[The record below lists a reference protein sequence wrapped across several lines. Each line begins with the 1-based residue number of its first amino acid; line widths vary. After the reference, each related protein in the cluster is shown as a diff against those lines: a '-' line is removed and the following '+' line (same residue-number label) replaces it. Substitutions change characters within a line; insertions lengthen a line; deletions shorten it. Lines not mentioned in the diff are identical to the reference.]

1 MYILTFDRK
10 KNAMICGHF
19 ETSKS
24 DDECAKCLESYNES
38 EEWLSCP
45 VCHHWY
51 HEDCF
56 FCVQFI
62 LSRYI
67 IRSY

>member
-24 DDECAKCLESYNES
+24 DDECAKCLESGYRALYVITGTMKIVFFLCN
-38 EEWLSCP
+38 LSCP
-45 VCHHWY
+45 V
-51 HEDCF
+51 
-56 FCVQFI
+56 I
-62 LSRYI
+62 LLDHINRLY
-67 IRSY
+67 